1 VGGYHDIE
9 GRGRGVN
16 SLSLVIWRGRAL
28 SRAIGNDVSTSWSHK
43 FDPHQ
48 HSFFIDTTPRPF
60 VRTGTGHILQTDLH
74 TYFISKSAF
83 QSPSQLLR
91 HTINRPVAADTSA
104 MTSYFS
110 SLLTTTT
117 SRVASIR
124 QNLLPTENDGDTE
137 DDTHLCR
144 VLRAYYT
151 EKGRS
156 FPAWLPPDPKAPP
169 PVVVQPVYAQS
180 SVGSRYGGLQNQ
192 PGGTS
197 GGGLASL
204 WDKQPQQQMQPQ
216 EQQSLRQGRGQGRMA
231 ASGRNPFASQN
242 SAQAQPVIQSQ
253 PLPSQ
258 KGGSY
263 QQTMF
268 GRSDATPP
276 GSSGGP
282 APMSS
287 RQRLAAQFNNKPGT
301 QRANS
306 YESSGSAP
314 PLTSANSPWSNSGG
328 GGYEA
333 GGYDAGGYDAAPRNS
348 GRQGLPSGPAAGRRG
363 PGLPSGPRGPR

>member
-1 VGGYHDIE
+1 
-9 GRGRGVN
+9 
-16 SLSLVIWRGRAL
+16 
-28 SRAIGNDVSTSWSHK
+28 
-43 FDPHQ
+43 
-48 HSFFIDTTPRPF
+48 
-60 VRTGTGHILQTDLH
+60 
-74 TYFISKSAF
+74 
-83 QSPSQLLR
+83 
-91 HTINRPVAADTSA
+91 

-124 QNLLPTENDGDTE
+124 QNLLPSENDGDTE
-137 DDTHLCR
+137 DDTHVCR

-180 SVGSRYGGLQNQ
+180 AVGSRYGGLQNQ
-192 PGGTS
+192 PGGAS

-204 WDKQPQQQMQPQ
+204 WDKQPQQQLQPQ

-231 ASGRNPFASQN
+231 ASGRNPFANQN
-242 SAQAQPVIQSQ
+242 AGQAQQVVQSQ
-253 PLPSQ
+253 PLPSR
-258 KGGSY
+258 KEGSY

-268 GRSDATPP
+268 GRNDSTPP

-287 RQRLAAQFNNKPGT
+287 RQRLAAHFNNKPGPPPN

-306 YESSGSAP
+306 YESSGSAA
-314 PLTSANSPWSNSGG
+314 PLTSANSPWSSSG
-328 GGYEA
+328 
-333 GGYDAGGYDAAPRNS
+333 GGYDAGGYDTGGYDAAPRNA
-348 GRQGLPSGPAAGRRG
+348 GRQQGLPSGPGAGRRG

>member
-1 VGGYHDIE
+1 
-9 GRGRGVN
+9 
-16 SLSLVIWRGRAL
+16 
-28 SRAIGNDVSTSWSHK
+28 
-43 FDPHQ
+43 
-48 HSFFIDTTPRPF
+48 
-60 VRTGTGHILQTDLH
+60 
-74 TYFISKSAF
+74 
-83 QSPSQLLR
+83 
-91 HTINRPVAADTSA
+91 

-124 QNLLPTENDGDTE
+124 QNLLPSENDGDTE
-137 DDTHLCR
+137 DDTHVCR

-192 PGGTS
+192 PAGVS

-204 WDKQPQQQMQPQ
+204 WDKQPAQQIQPQ
-216 EQQSLRQGRGQGRMA
+216 EQQSLRQGRGQGRVAA
-231 ASGRNPFASQN
+231 ASGRNPFANQN
-242 SAQAQPVIQSQ
+242 SPQAPQAVQAQ

-268 GRSDATPP
+268 GRNDSTPP

-287 RQRLAAQFNNKPGT
+287 RQRLAAQFNNKPGP
-301 QRANS
+301 QRSQS
-306 YESSGSAP
+306 YESSAP
-314 PLTSANSPWSNSGG
+314 AAPLTSANSPWSNSGG
-328 GGYEA
+328 GYDA
-333 GGYDAGGYDAAPRNS
+333 GGYDAGGRYDGGSRNA
-348 GRQGLPSGPAAGRRG
+348 GRQGLPSGPGAGRRG